1 MVRHINQHFLAAGPC
16 SVCGFFYSVL
26 AGAVCKH
33 LPACRG
39 EVVVQPHQRVG
50 ALAAQDDLKMQV
62 CAEHVAGHA
71 AVADD
76 LALFDLLAV
85 LDAIAAQVCVPR
97 LQHTALVGRVFDSHH
112 VAIALH
118 TRPRVSVPVLGLIH
132 GAALGSVYRLRAG
145 IADPG
150 AQVDGP
156 VQAAVVVKPS
166 LCDDVL
172 GQRPRQQHL
181 TV

>member
-1 MVRHINQHFLAAGPC
+1 MSHINQHFLAAGLC
-16 SVCGFFYSVL
+16 SVCGFFYCVL

-33 LPACRG
+33 LAACRG
-39 EVVVQPHQRVG
+39 KIAVQPYQRIR
-50 ALAAQDDLKMQV
+50 AAAVQNDFKMQV
-62 CAEHVAGHA
+62 RPKHIAGSA
-71 AVADD
+71 AIADEV
-76 LALFDLLAV
+76 ALFDLLSQ
-85 LDAIAAQVCVPR
+85 LDAISTQVCVSG
-97 LQHTALVGRVFDSHH
+97 LQGLSLVGRVFDSHH

-118 TRPRVSVPVLGLIH
+118 PGFCMAVPVPHLVNC
-132 GAALGSVYRLRAG
+132 AALGSVYRLRAG

>member
-1 MVRHINQHFLAAGPC
+1 MR
-16 SVCGFFYSVL
+16 
-26 AGAVCKH
+26 
-33 LPACRG
+33 
-39 EVVVQPHQRVG
+39 
-50 ALAAQDDLKMQV
+50 
-62 CAEHVAGHA
+62 
-71 AVADD
+71 
-76 LALFDLLAV
+76 
-85 LDAIAAQVCVPR
+85 VPR

-132 GAALGSVYRLRAG
+132 GAVLGGVDRAD
-145 IADPG
+145 IHVVNLG

-156 VQAAVVVKPS
+156 VQTAVIVKPS